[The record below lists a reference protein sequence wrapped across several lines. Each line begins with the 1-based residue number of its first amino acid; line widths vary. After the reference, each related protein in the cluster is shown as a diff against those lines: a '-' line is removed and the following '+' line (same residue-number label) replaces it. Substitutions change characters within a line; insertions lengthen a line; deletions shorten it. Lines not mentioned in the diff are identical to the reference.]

1 MSKVQDTIAIITG
14 ASNPR
19 DIGTAIC
26 RKLAV
31 EGVHIFFTHWQAD
44 QNWIDKFKEEISSEG
59 GLL

>member
-26 RKLAV
+26 RKLSAD
-31 EGVHIFFTHWQAD
+31 GVQIYFTHWQAD
-44 QNWIDKFKEEISSEG
+44 ENFI
-59 GLL
+59 